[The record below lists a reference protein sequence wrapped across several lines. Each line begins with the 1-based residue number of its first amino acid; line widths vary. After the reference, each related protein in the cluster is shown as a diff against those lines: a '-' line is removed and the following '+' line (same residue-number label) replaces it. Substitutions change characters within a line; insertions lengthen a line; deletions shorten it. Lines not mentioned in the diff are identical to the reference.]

1 MTCTNN
7 DNKDKEIVEG
17 NMLGLDGRIQSAKEY
32 IKVARDHV
40 EEFARFVEIWES
52 SQKQSNRSQCVEEDA
67 TVSNFDGNT
76 TTGGSPQS
84 SKSSST
90 IEEDISDFS
99 MHANRT
105 QSFRNRLSDSRESA
119 YIKGNQDIVLSTST
133 KSAAHRQTMLTAKDS
148 NRPLRPKYDLFQK
161 TTPHSPKKPAGRPTT
176 KGWRPSLMGENEPWI
191 VTAPAEAPQSPQ
203 RTRTSRPLELGGTSD
218 LQGAPSE
225 TSFEDFQYNVLDD
238 NFAMYG
244 SAMGSGFNFGL
255 CFEQEI
261 PQNLDD
267 PFVSSLM
274 TTQPSLTASEL
285 IPTQNPLEYPLTAW
299 EATRDL
305 AQVHYSA
312 SNASHEALLNDMCF
326 LTPSATTPSL
336 DAMPW
341 SIMSQSL
348 APLTPQGPPY
358 TPTRKSLD
366 RLMGKD
372 KLEGQNKVLDIDW
385 SFEDFE

>member
-1 MTCTNN
+1 
-7 DNKDKEIVEG
+7 
-17 NMLGLDGRIQSAKEY
+17 
-32 IKVARDHV
+32 
-40 EEFARFVEIWES
+40 
-52 SQKQSNRSQCVEEDA
+52 
-67 TVSNFDGNT
+67 
-76 TTGGSPQS
+76 
-84 SKSSST
+84 
-90 IEEDISDFS
+90 
-99 MHANRT
+99 
-105 QSFRNRLSDSRESA
+105 
-119 YIKGNQDIVLSTST
+119 
-133 KSAAHRQTMLTAKDS
+133 
-148 NRPLRPKYDLFQK
+148 
-161 TTPHSPKKPAGRPTT
+161 
-176 KGWRPSLMGENEPWI
+176 
-191 VTAPAEAPQSPQ
+191 
-203 RTRTSRPLELGGTSD
+203 
-218 LQGAPSE
+218 
-225 TSFEDFQYNVLDD
+225 
-238 NFAMYG
+238 MYG

-326 LTPSATTPSL
+326 LTPSATIPSL
-336 DAMPW
+336 DATPW